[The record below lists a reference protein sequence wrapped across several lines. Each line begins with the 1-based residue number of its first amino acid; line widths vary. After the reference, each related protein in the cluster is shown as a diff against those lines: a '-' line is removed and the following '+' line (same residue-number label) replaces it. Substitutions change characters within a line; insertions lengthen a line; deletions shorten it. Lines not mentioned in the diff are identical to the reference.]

1 MPLTVSSPSEERSSS
16 ESSFLRAAKGRKNLR
31 VYSRTLA
38 KRILFKDKKTIGV
51 LAQAANE
58 TIRLTAKKEV
68 ILSAG
73 AVGVREDRGRSDA
86 DTL

>member
-1 MPLTVSSPSEERSSS
+1 M
-16 ESSFLRAAKGRKNLR
+16 RAAKGRKNLR

-38 KRILFKDKKTIGV
+38 KRILFDDKKATGV
-51 LAQAANE
+51 LAQAANG

-73 AVGVREDRGRSDA
+73 AVGIREDRGHSDA